1 MMQCAPCSSRI
12 GEMAQANTDAGTQGQ
27 PNRSRTETIVRRV
40 LLVPITCP
48 TPREPDEGAERLFSL
63 AMVIS
68 GLRCTLSYVVI
79 PFVLP
84 LIGLG
89 ASSLSPYIGLP
100 IGIVALY
107 FDVKGIRRFWI
118 SDHRLRWQMSLIYVG
133 VILLVLYLVT
143 TEIIQLVH

>member
-1 MMQCAPCSSRI
+1 
-12 GEMAQANTDAGTQGQ
+12 MAQANTEAQSHGQ
-27 PNRSRTETIVRRV
+27 PARSRVETVVRR
-40 LLVPITCP
+40 LLFIPIACP
-48 TPREPDEGAERLFSL
+48 TPRREDEGAERLFSL

-84 LIGLG
+84 LLGLG

-100 IGIVALY
+100 IGLVALY

-118 SDHRLRWQMSLIYVG
+118 ADHRLRWQMSLIYVA
-133 VILLVLYLVT
+133 VICLVLYLVT
-143 TEIIQLVH
+143 TETIQLIR